1 MQGPMHQPMRVPSLS
16 HSAKQGMRDY
26 LDVVEKEHQELDA
39 RILELAVVIPDFAP
53 VVKALSADPEALA
66 KQNQA
71 SRLRNRRAY
80 LDGDWEPYFKD
91 MQVQGERYAKMG
103 VGYGAWLELIRVY
116 TEIMPPY
123 LEAAYGKDADRLL
136 AANAAM
142 HLMLYTTIEGIGQAY
157 LNTKQE
163 VIKNQQEAIRELSTP
178 VLKIR
183 DRLLIVPVIGI
194 VDTQRARQVTESM
207 LQAIRAERAR
217 AVVIDITGVPVVDS
231 KVANHL
237 VQSVE
242 AARLMGTTV
251 VITGLSPEIAQTL
264 VTLGAQLPNVHTY
277 GDLQT
282 GLEEAEAILGLQVGP
297 RRPAK
302 PVEA

>member
-1 MQGPMHQPMRVPSLS
+1 MQEPHAHPMRIPSLS
-16 HSAKQGMRDY
+16 HKAKQGMRDY
-26 LDVVEKEHQELDA
+26 LDVVEHNHKELDA
-39 RILELAVVIPDFAP
+39 KILELAVVIPDFAP

-80 LDGDWEPYFKD
+80 LEGEWEPYFKD
-91 MQVQGERYAKMG
+91 MQLQGERYAKMG
-103 VGYGAWLELIRVY
+103 VGFGAWLELIRVY
-116 TEIMPPY
+116 AEVMPPY
-123 LEAAYGKDADRLL
+123 LEAAYGKDPDRLM
-136 AANAAM
+136 AAHAAM
-142 HLMLYTTIEGIGQAY
+142 HLMLYTAVEGIGQAY
-157 LNTKQE
+157 LSTKQE
-163 VIKNQQEAIRELSTP
+163 VIRKQEEAIRELSTP

-183 DRLLIVPVIGI
+183 ERLLIVPVIGI
-194 VDTQRARQVTESM
+194 VDTQRARQVTEAM
-207 LQAIRAERAR
+207 LKAIRDERAR

-264 VTLGAQLPNVHTY
+264 VTLGAQLPNVHTF

-282 GLEEAEAILGLQVGP
+282 GLEEAEAILGLQVVP
-297 RRPAK
+297 RRAPSPA
-302 PVEA
+302 EA